1 MEEVVFEFSKV
12 IFNLF
17 LTLGSIV
24 GIFSFLVGINPD
36 SNLLVEVFLKFF
48 GAYISAYIS
57 NIILSFLNFIDDNK
71 SKCWL
76 SLIPLIIFFILITFF
91 NTIYFSTI
99 KEYFVKIINVV
110 RILK

>member
-76 SLIPLIIFFILITFF
+76 SLIPLIIFFIL
-91 NTIYFSTI
+91 
-99 KEYFVKIINVV
+99 KIA
-110 RILK
+110 